1 MVDRAPP
8 IVLHTPYYAD
18 PGDGCLVHRY
28 LDEQF
33 LPRFIQEARDGGL
46 SAAATQQ
53 WRRADRFG
61 PQAQDLPNLRLPL
74 HRTFYVVCCEASC
87 ELPGAPAVDPRR
99 IASAGLVIRRGQPQR
114 HQRWM
119 VRDGT
124 PQGWRTPRA
133 DAPLAGEFEPEEFRR
148 LRHLGVALEAPA
160 LYSGEATYPL
170 HPLVVE
176 RTTATG
182 HRRRHTLLFGY
193 LPLGGSSPVPGEDQ
207 PAAQGGP
214 PTASGHLLELE
225 WPFGC
230 RDGQPLST
238 TPEAEP
244 PLDCG
249 RFRWTQRT
257 GLQLSGGRPTRAFA
271 GLLRLLVERY
281 HIQDA
286 ALPANRALRRQL
298 RELRFFER
306 LPTPRPDL
314 PGDLPTQGHPA
325 AGDLLDY
332 LDHHFEALLAWLT
345 RHAQDADRHPLP
357 ERPADLL
364 YVGERQAAALR
375 ELMAIRAETAERMLA
390 DSLPVPR
397 FQQRREDIY
406 YVQPFVRF
414 TDRCARERIHWGP
427 PSPCFRVAAPL
438 DPEASRPT
446 AIQMPEFSD
455 LKRGMARGL
464 SFLTPRS
471 LADKIFS
478 VKPDTR
484 FEGGGPGNRWPFCAG
499 LSLSFSLPVITFVAM
514 LLLMIVVG
522 LLNLV
527 FFWLPWVFITLPRLC
542 RR

>member
-1 MVDRAPP
+1 MVAPGQA
-8 IVLHTPYYAD
+8 IALRTPYYAD

-33 LPRFIQEARDGGL
+33 LPRFVQEARDGVL

-53 WRRADRFG
+53 WRRKDRFG
-61 PQAQDLPNLRLPL
+61 RHAQDLPNLRLPL

-99 IASAGLVIRRGQPQR
+99 ISSAGLVIRRGRPDR

-124 PQGWRTPRA
+124 PQGWRRPRT
-133 DAPLAGEFEPEEFRR
+133 DDPLTGDFEPEEFRR

-176 RTTATG
+176 RTTPTG
-182 HRRRHTLLFGY
+182 QRRRHTLLFGY
-193 LPLGGSSPVPGEDQ
+193 LPLGGSSPVAGEDQ
-207 PAAQGGP
+207 PPAQGGAS
-214 PTASGHLLELE
+214 TAPGHLLELE

-230 RDGQPLST
+230 GGGRPLSG
-238 TPEAEP
+238 TPEPQPTAACE
-244 PLDCG
+244 
-249 RFRWTQRT
+249 RFQWTQRT
-257 GLQLSGGRPTRAFA
+257 GLQLSAGRPTRAFA
-271 GLLRLLVERY
+271 GLLRLALERY
-281 HIQDA
+281 HVQDA
-286 ALPANRALRRQL
+286 ALTANAPLRRQL
-298 RELRFFER
+298 RELHFFER
-306 LPTPRPDL
+306 LPTPRSDA
-314 PGDLPTQGHPA
+314 PGDLPTQGYPT
-325 AGDLLDY
+325 AGNLLDY
-332 LDHHFEALLAWLT
+332 VEHHFEALLAWLT
-345 RHAQDADRHPLP
+345 RHAEDAERHPLP

-364 YVGERQAAALR
+364 YIGERQAAALR
-375 ELMAIRAETAERMLA
+375 ELMAIRAETAEQTLA

-397 FQQRREDIY
+397 FRQRREDVY

-414 TDRCARERIHWGP
+414 TDACAREQIRWGP

-446 AIQMPEFSD
+446 AIQMPEFDD
-455 LKRGMARGL
+455 LKRGMAQGL

-499 LSLSFSLPVITFVAM
+499 ISLSFSLPVITFVAM